1 MKTYQIITTTSERFT
16 IIADSLTEACKEVR
30 ESGYYVAKVYQ
41 VAQWLYRYDLRVVP
55 FLLGYAKREYTKL
68 IYQVSS
74 TERSD
79 VGLTL
84 QVS

>member
-41 VAQWLYRYDLRVVP
+41 VAQYVCRYDLRVVP
-55 FLLGYAKREYTKL
+55 FL
-68 IYQVSS
+68 
-74 TERSD
+74 
-79 VGLTL
+79 
-84 QVS
+84 